1 MRRARKVEGE
11 LSRRLNEAY
20 ARWHNK
26 NHSELPHAVGDREQ
40 QRRLLGTRERERNDH
55 REVSRGV
62 ERRTSENPPSTRF
75 GGLLDDGRIAESQL
89 DELRNMRVLL
99 LRRGE
104 AARPQPGLPPPGEV
118 GGRDAAGARRGGP
131 PDMGTAKRGARVKET
146 ARGIG
151 RTGAP

>member
-99 LRRGE
+99 EEARLLARNLAYHRRARLE
-104 AARPQPGLPPPGEV
+104 AAMRQVLDEV
-118 GGRDAAGARRGGP
+118 DRQIWELRSEGRG
-131 PDMGTAKRGARVKET
+131 
-146 ARGIG
+146 
-151 RTGAP
+151 